1 MKKLM
6 TIMLGLSLAIG
17 ASALMA
23 AQGDTKAPATDE
35 KGGKG
40 KGKGK
45 GKGDGK
51 APEGDTKGGEK
62 GKAPEGKGK

>member
-23 AQGDTKAPATDE
+23 QDKGAPKAEETKE
-35 KGGKG
+35 KG